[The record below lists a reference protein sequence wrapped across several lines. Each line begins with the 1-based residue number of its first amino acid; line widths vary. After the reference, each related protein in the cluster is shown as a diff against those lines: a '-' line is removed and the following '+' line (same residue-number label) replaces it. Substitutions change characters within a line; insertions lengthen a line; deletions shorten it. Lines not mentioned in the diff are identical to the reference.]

1 MKSPPSTGATE
12 IVDNEMFSLRPP
24 LKERRLPNNNMRM
37 VPTPPTVLVNHQTG
51 QQTFP
56 TTDNLN
62 LMSIL
67 KHEGGKSSKKRK
79 SKKTKKRRKTRTCKS
94 KK

>member
-51 QQTFP
+51 QQIFP

-79 SKKTKKRRKTRTCKS
+79 TKKRRKTRTCKS